1 MVEYLLFFRGL
12 TNIYIFTTFNIF
24 VVLKSLQ
31 TRPSHKGVR
40 LTLCDSIPTYN
51 RTLFSDTRSGIS
63 VVTLFGFVYSYA
75 ISFMHGGVLW
85 KSSTTTKQLSGAIS
99 YITLQLAVCWSPE
112 IRN

>member
-1 MVEYLLFFRGL
+1 MVEYLLFFRDL
-12 TNIYIFTTFNIF
+12 TNINIFTTFNIF

-63 VVTLFGFVYSYA
+63 VVLFLGLFTAMLFPSCMTEFFGNPFQSISYA
-75 ISFMHGGVLW
+75 
-85 KSSTTTKQLSGAIS
+85 
-99 YITLQLAVCWSPE
+99 TLQLAFCCGSE
-112 IRN
+112 IGN